1 MPVVSLPMAG
11 TAEVFYLDSS
21 IRDLRFTG
29 SLDKYENINYILDI
43 IESTKKVKIEI
54 NGNEIGLRKVL

>member
-1 MPVVSLPMAG
+1 MTILTSCYS
-11 TAEVFYLDSS
+11 AEVFYLDSS

-29 SLDKYENINYILDI
+29 SLNKYENISYILDI

-54 NGNEIGLRKVL
+54 NGNKIGIGKVI